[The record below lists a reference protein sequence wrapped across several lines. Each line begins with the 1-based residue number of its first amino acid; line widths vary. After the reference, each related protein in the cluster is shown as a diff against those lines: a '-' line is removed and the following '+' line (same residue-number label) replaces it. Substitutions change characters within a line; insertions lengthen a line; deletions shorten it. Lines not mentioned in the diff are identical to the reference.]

1 MFSALVILLLELTAL
16 AVFVMMLHCL
26 RRVIGIVPLYLVLGT
41 LFMLGQATWIPELVL
56 DVTPNIW
63 DTLSYGLLLI
73 PVMSMFLVI
82 YETEGTTEA
91 QRFILSMMV
100 LGIGFFF
107 TTRLLFSHYSVDSG
121 FKWYDDSDPFML
133 VMSLQQGMIG
143 LTFLHLLLFFLLPI
157 LYQTMRNRQMPVLF
171 CFFVSMNM
179 YLMSAELLVRFL
191 SRNEAADVSWS
202 VEAGRCLV
210 VTWISVLTYLYLHL
224 GRALRIERRI
234 GAFGIVIDLFKH
246 LQSTNQMRQSL
257 AEWAGRYQAVFD
269 NSSEL
274 IFLLDEHGM
283 VLNANTAAMSTLHQ
297 LLTQPNFVLA
307 SQVLDVNDKPF
318 VWTDEWQRLWRGGED
333 KKVVMFTNMILLLPD
348 GRRRDVDFNLSQA
361 WVNEKAM
368 AVLIMHDMTEQR
380 DKEREHLKLEE
391 QLMHSQRLEAVGQLA
406 GGVAHDFNNLLH
418 GILGSIEMLS
428 RQDLTPASR
437 AMLGN
442 IDAASKRAAELTSQL
457 LGFARRGKFQ
467 EELLDLSALITQAGT
482 LFSTTA
488 KGIAFKTLLDPEPMM
503 IYGDAAQLQQIILNL
518 LFNSKDAVAELS
530 GEKRIVLRAEQAHE
544 DMPEWD
550 KRPQRDAKA
559 GDFVCIKVR
568 DNGCGIP
575 PALVGHIF
583 DPFFT
588 TKGPHKGTG
597 MGLAMVYGCVTHHQG
612 WLDVKSQVGQG
623 TEFTVFLPK
632 ARKGKKVGER

>member
-1 MFSALVILLLELTAL
+1 MISALLIVLLELTAL
-16 AVFVMMLHCL
+16 AVFVMMLHSL
-26 RRVIGIVPLYLVLGT
+26 RRVIGVVPLYLMLGT

-56 DVTPNIW
+56 DILPKSW
-63 DTLSYGLLLI
+63 DSLNYGLLLV
-73 PVMSMFLVI
+73 PVVSMFLVI

-91 QRFILSMMV
+91 QRFILGMLV

-107 TTRLLFSHYSVDSG
+107 TTRLLFSHYTIDSG
-121 FKWYDDSDPFML
+121 FTWAGETDPYL
-133 VMSLQQGMIG
+133 LGMSIQQGMIG

-157 LYQTMRNRQMPVLF
+157 VYQTLRNRHLPVLL

-179 YLMSAELLVRFL
+179 YLMGAELLIRFL
-191 SRNEAADVSWS
+191 SENDVSHWTWS
-202 VEAGRCLV
+202 VEAGRCVV
-210 VTWISVLTYLYLHL
+210 VTWISIVTFLYLHL
-224 GRALRIERRI
+224 GRTLRIERRI

-246 LQSTNQMRQSL
+246 LQSTSQMRQSL

-274 IFLLDEHGM
+274 IFLLDERGG
-283 VLNANTAAMSTLHQ
+283 VLNANTSAMAALHQ
-297 LLTQPNFVLA
+297 LVTQPDFSISAQIQDAHGRGFAWNE
-307 SQVLDVNDKPF
+307 
-318 VWTDEWQRLWRGGED
+318 EWLRLWRGGED
-333 KKVVMFTNMILLLPD
+333 KKVVTFTNMVLLLPD
-348 GRRRDVDFNLSQA
+348 DRRRDIDFNLSQA
-361 WVNEKAM
+361 WVSEKAM

-380 DKEREHLKLEE
+380 EKEREHQKLEE

-418 GILGSIEMLS
+418 GILGSLEMLS
-428 RQDLTPASR
+428 RQELNPASR

-457 LGFARRGKFQ
+457 LGFARRGKFH
-467 EELLDLSALITQAGT
+467 EELLDLGTLISQAGT

-488 KGIAFKTLLDPEPMM
+488 KGISFKTLLDPEPMM
-503 IYGDAAQLQQIILNL
+503 INGDATQLQQIILNL
-518 LFNSKDAVAELS
+518 LFNSKDAVADLS
-530 GEKRIVLRAEQAHE
+530 GEKRIVLRAEQVQA

-550 KRPQRDAKA
+550 KRPKRDAKA
-559 GDFVCIKVR
+559 ADYVCIKVR
-568 DNGCGIP
+568 DNGCGIAP
-575 PALVGHIF
+575 TVLGHIF

-588 TKGPHKGTG
+588 TKGPQKGTG

-623 TEFTVFLPK
+623 SEFTVFLPK
-632 ARKGKKVGER
+632 ARKSKNTADT